1 MIPDTLILDYS
12 HQFVG
17 IFILTVC
24 MVEHNSYIPGML
36 FSSFFPPTVS
46 SQPAAKGRRHG
57 TEHAITSSKEQVR
70 RQGRTVGPTT
80 LYQNKAGMMKAIR
93 KLTSNFFRP
102 RIQAENWVPVLEVPF
117 EIPKF
122 GLKA

>member
-1 MIPDTLILDYS
+1 MIPDTLILGYS
-12 HQFVG
+12 HQFAG

-24 MVEHNSYIPGML
+24 MGEHNSNITYVFFIF
-36 FSSFFPPTVS
+36 FSTNSIQSTS
-46 SQPAAKGRRHG
+46 SHGRHG

-93 KLTSNFFRP
+93 KLTSIFFSA
-102 RIQAENWVPVLEVPF
+102 QDFAENWVPVLKVPF
-117 EIPKF
+117 ANRNL
-122 GLKA
+122 G